1 MSLGSNLLKH
11 CIQLIAQLDDCIKG
25 QILTPLGTQL
35 LNHLQKPYSLCVAC
49 GHFATIVLRAK
60 KRRPCRF
67 GHPDRGPQ
75 PVWTD
80 GRI

>member
-1 MSLGSNLLKH
+1 
-11 CIQLIAQLDDCIKG
+11 
-25 QILTPLGTQL
+25 LGTQL
-35 LNHLQKPYSLCVAC
+35 LNHLRKPYSLYVAC
-49 GHFATIVLRAK
+49 GHFATIVWRAK

-67 GHPDRGPQ
+67 AHPDRGPQ